1 MDPGELAYLLHLR
14 LSVLKRVKIGSRYWW
29 VWITFV
35 LDKLARKLRDANFS
49 IVECRNFSRE
59 SSQRFVESD
68 FHFHQKIVA

>member
-14 LSVLKRVKIGSRYWW
+14 LSVLKLVRDSFWW
-29 VWITFV
+29 LRNTFV

-49 IVECRNFSRE
+49 IVECRNFSGE

>member
-1 MDPGELAYLLHLR
+1 LG
-14 LSVLKRVKIGSRYWW
+14 WFW
-29 VWITFV
+29 NTFV

-49 IVECRNFSRE
+49 IIECRNFSGE